1 MNSDAITSP
10 SSSNYVMGRT
20 SEEYERLRRRKA
32 FRSPTVC
39 RPMAREGSRPR
50 DPPLTKSS
58 TCSNRRQ
65 KYTLGF
71 WHVLAARGDPTSPA
85 WEKNRLDASGYVG
98 QATRPPRIAPR
109 E

>member
-50 DPPLTKSS
+50 DPSLPTSR
-58 TCSNRRQ
+58 TCCDRGG
-65 KYTLGF
+65 KHTLG
-71 WHVLAARGDPTSPA
+71 VLARPRGARGRAPSP
-85 WEKNRLDASGYVG
+85 N
-98 QATRPPRIAPR
+98 T
-109 E
+109 